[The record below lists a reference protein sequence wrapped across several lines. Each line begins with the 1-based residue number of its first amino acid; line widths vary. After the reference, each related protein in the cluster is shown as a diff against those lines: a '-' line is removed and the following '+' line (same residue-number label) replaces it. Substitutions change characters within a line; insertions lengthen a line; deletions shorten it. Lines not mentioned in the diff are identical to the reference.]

1 MLEKL
6 QDHAVDLK
14 EMENVTGGAFDD
26 MKEFYGWIDE
36 CYSCLNGS
44 RGKVVGHSVDFLG
57 YQGYVLAF
65 CKQADI
71 KIRTH
76 SDRPAEYMI
85 DEVWRDFNWIREH
98 KDAVLNYLDF
108 KLGVGVT

>member
-1 MLEKL
+1 
-6 QDHAVDLK
+6 
-14 EMENVTGGAFDD
+14 MEHVTGGAFDD

-71 KIRTH
+71 R
-76 SDRPAEYMI
+76 
-85 DEVWRDFNWIREH
+85 
-98 KDAVLNYLDF
+98 AVSTENVILQF
-108 KLGVGVT
+108 VQKVV